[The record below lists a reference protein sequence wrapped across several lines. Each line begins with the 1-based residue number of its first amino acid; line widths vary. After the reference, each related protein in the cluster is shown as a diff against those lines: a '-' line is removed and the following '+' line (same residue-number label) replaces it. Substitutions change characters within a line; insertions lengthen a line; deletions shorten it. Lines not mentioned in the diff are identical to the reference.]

1 MAVAYVEHAFIE
13 CDRSLLPF
21 LHCICHCHSIDEASA
36 SHCFQRDIAARTR
49 YSSGFVPTE
58 GLPGLAIFTINITS
72 MHRTFVKWL
81 FATYL
86 LGSGTVW
93 SILILPL
100 FPFIG
105 RSGRYWLAR
114 QWCRAM
120 VRMMR
125 VITGVSCSVE
135 GLEHLPDEPFIMLC
149 RHESTWETL
158 AFMALFPRRI
168 SFVFKSELKRIPFF
182 GWVLKG
188 LDMVSLDR
196 GSPRQAHQAVTRECA
211 EKLALGDVV
220 VIFPEGTR
228 VAHGAP
234 LKLASGGVRLACS
247 TQVPAVPVVHNAGKY
262 WPAKGWPE
270 QPGHI
275 RVIVLPA
282 LPADCVVPQEL
293 NRIAQERMEKE
304 LVRLA

>member
-1 MAVAYVEHAFIE
+1 MT
-13 CDRSLLPF
+13 P
-21 LHCICHCHSIDEASA
+21 
-36 SHCFQRDIAARTR
+36 
-49 YSSGFVPTE
+49 P
-58 GLPGLAIFTINITS
+58 GLPCHFGHIFTTYFL
-72 MHRTFVKWL
+72 MHRTIVKWL

-100 FPFIG
+100 FPFVG
-105 RSGRYWLAR
+105 RGGRYWLAK

-120 VRMMR
+120 VKMMR

-135 GLEHLPDEPFIMLC
+135 GLENLPSEPFIMLC

-228 VAHGAP
+228 VAHDAP

-262 WPAKGWPE
+262 WPAKGWPD

-282 LPADCVVPQEL
+282 LPAECIVPQEL
-293 NRIAQERMEKE
+293 NRLAQERMEKE
-304 LVRLA
+304 LARLA